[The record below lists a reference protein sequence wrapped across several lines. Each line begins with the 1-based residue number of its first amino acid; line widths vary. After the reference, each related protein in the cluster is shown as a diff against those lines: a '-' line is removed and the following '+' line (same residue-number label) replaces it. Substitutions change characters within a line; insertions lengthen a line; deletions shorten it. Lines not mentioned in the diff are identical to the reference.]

1 MTAPSYDRSQ
11 QTLGN
16 IVHLEH
22 VNVSHDDQAAAT
34 LFYIVGLGLTR
45 DPYLM
50 VGLDNMWANVGR
62 SQVHLPTRGKQ
73 VLRGRIGLVLP
84 DLAAAK
90 QRLEKIA
97 KPLAGTAFQFSGHAD
112 FIDATCPWGNQYR
125 LHAPAPEFG
134 PTTLGLPYVEF
145 NAPRGSAPGIA
156 RFYQQIL
163 RTPAA
168 LTTQDGAPAAVVT
181 AGKSQRLI
189 YRETDAPQ
197 PPYDGHHVQIYIA
210 DFAGPHDALAERG
223 LITEESDPYQYRF
236 VKIVDPDNGKAL
248 FEIEHEVRSL
258 THPLYARELVNRN
271 PQQSNTRYARNGDR
285 YAGVY

>member
-1 MTAPSYDRSQ
+1 MTAPSYDRKQ
-11 QTLGN
+11 EDLGN

-62 SQVHLPTRGKQ
+62 SQIHLPTRGRQ

-84 DLAAAK
+84 ELDAARR
-90 QRLEKIA
+90 RLETVA
-97 KPLAGTAFQFSGHAD
+97 QPLAGTAFGVSDHAD

-134 PTTLGLPYVEF
+134 PTTLALPYVEF
-145 NAPRGSAPGIA
+145 NAPRGSAPGIV
-156 RFYQQIL
+156 RFYQKIL
-163 RTPAA
+163 RAPAA
-168 LTTQDGAPAAVVT
+168 LATHAGAPAAIVT
-181 AGKSQRLI
+181 VGKSQRLI

-210 DFAGPHDALAERG
+210 DFSGPHDLLAERG
-223 LITEESDPYQYRF
+223 LITEESDQHQYRF
-236 VKIVDPDNGKAL
+236 VQIVDPDNGRAL
-248 FEIEHEVRSL
+248 FQIEHEVRSL

-285 YAGVY
+285 YAGLY

>member
-145 NAPRGSAPGIA
+145 NAPRGSAPGIV

>member
-1 MTAPSYDRSQ
+1 MTAPSHDRSQ
-11 QTLGN
+11 ETLGN

-22 VNVSHDDQAAAT
+22 VNVSHDDQVAAT

-62 SQVHLPTRGKQ
+62 SQIHLPTRGKQ

-90 QRLEKIA
+90 QRLEKVV

-112 FIDATCPWGNQYR
+112 FIDATCPWGNHYR

-145 NAPRGSAPGIA
+145 NAPCGSAPGIA
-156 RFYQQIL
+156 RFYQKIL
-163 RTPAA
+163 RTPAT
-168 LTTQDGAPAAVVT
+168 LTTQDGAPAAIVT
-181 AGKSQRLI
+181 AGKLQRLV

-223 LITEESDPYQYRF
+223 LITEESDQHQYRF

-285 YAGVY
+285 YAGIY